1 MRRFTASPLW
11 VTGLLAVTLLSCSDT
26 LLEPKAQE
34 KTNLDDRLTLTG
46 RVCTRPPNPSG
57 FPVKV
62 VVVVDESGSMCVSD
76 PPGSQ
81 EGSGFCERAEVQ
93 AIIPPG
99 VTEPARVRALKKL
112 VKQFRD
118 INDNRGGNI
127 TVSIAPFETN
137 VKNVWP
143 ANVTGDRF
151 AKPDAN
157 IDSYISGLQSQLG
170 KGTDYQGALSYA
182 YGVIASDIEKTSVS
196 NPELLPRT
204 RYVVVFLTDGTP
216 YPRCSANDNLTAY
229 ASPDSP
235 DLTWR
240 DSLTSFCNATSTTD
254 AITGFEVGTDR
265 NQNYQLFSYVRR
277 LMELKDQYNVGDV
290 RMHTV
295 LLFNEE
301 AVRACG
307 PICQDIYGT
316 YPGVPQAQYPQ
327 AAKKIASWLLKRFAD
342 MGNGV
347 YQEFN
352 DTAEISNLGLGALDY
367 SSFAS
372 PNVMKTLFVESLS
385 SAPGEDKRVL
395 DSDGDGVP
403 DDQDNSVEL
412 KTNPFNTDSDGDCLD
427 DGFEWRRWD
436 QGFRPSNDLDA
447 RGCNPA
453 SPLTPK
459 CSCSDT
465 DGDALSQ
472 FAEQY
477 LKTREGIV
485 DSDGDGAPDGLES
498 KWGLNPLQ
506 ATVAG
511 LDTDGDGIPDD
522 AELRA
527 GSDPT
532 RRDRTFYER
541 FGYQY
546 ETKIAEVRPDQSI
559 CYDFTV
565 TNLQLVTTQDS
576 TDESKK
582 PKPSRPGVKQ
592 GFNLFKVWF
601 AEAPESGVA
610 TDYGVWH
617 TACAWAQYAPP
628 SIRVPLGPEL
638 AFESRDFREPRQMTD
653 PWKDQGQCVGV
664 TPTQGSK

>member
-1 MRRFTASPLW
+1 MRSLTASPLLA
-11 VTGLLAVTLLSCSDT
+11 TGLLAVSLLSCSDS

-34 KTNLDDRLTLTG
+34 QAQLDDRLTLTG
-46 RVCTRPPNPSG
+46 RVCTRPPNPAG

-62 VVVVDESGSMCVSD
+62 VVVLDESGSMCVSD

-81 EGSGFCERAEVQ
+81 EGSGFCERAEVR

-99 VTEPARVRALKKL
+99 VTEPARVRALKSL

-118 INDNRGGNI
+118 INNDPDPRKRGN
-127 TVSIAPFETN
+127 VLLSVAPFETN

-143 ANVTGDRF
+143 SDITGPRF

-157 IDSYISGLQSQLG
+157 IDGYISGLQSQLG

-182 YGVIASDIEKTSVS
+182 YSIIASDIEATSKS
-196 NPELLPRT
+196 TPEVLPRT

-216 YPRCSANDNLTAY
+216 YPRCSANDNLSVY
-229 ASPDSP
+229 ASPDAP

-254 AITGFEVGTDR
+254 AIDGFEVGTDR
-265 NQNYQLFSYVRR
+265 NQNYQLISYVRR
-277 LMELKDQYNVGDV
+277 LMELKDQYNVGDL
-290 RMHTV
+290 RLHTV

-316 YPGVPQAQYPQ
+316 YPGVDQAQYPA
-327 AAKKIASWLLKRFAD
+327 AAKKIASYVLKRFAE

-347 YQEFN
+347 YQEFSN
-352 DTAEISNLGLGALDY
+352 TAEISNLGLGALDY

-385 SAPGEDKRVL
+385 SAPGTDGRVVDSDGDGLPDEKDNGFELKTNPFATDSDTDCLDDGFEYRRWDQGFRPGNDLDARGCDPKSPLTSGCACRDTDGDMLSQFAEDYLKTRQGIV

-403 DDQDNSVEL
+403 D
-412 KTNPFNTDSDGDCLD
+412 
-427 DGFEWRRWD
+427 
-436 QGFRPSNDLDA
+436 
-447 RGCNPA
+447 
-453 SPLTPK
+453 
-459 CSCSDT
+459 
-465 DGDALSQ
+465 
-472 FAEQY
+472 
-477 LKTREGIV
+477 
-485 DSDGDGAPDGLES
+485 GLEA
-498 KWGLNPLQ
+498 KWGLNPLARS
-506 ATVAG
+506 ATG
-511 LDTDGDGIPDD
+511 LDTDGDGIPDE

-541 FGYQY
+541 YGYQY
-546 ETKIAEVRPDQSI
+546 ETKVAEVRPDGSI

-565 TNLQLVTTQDS
+565 SNLALVTPPDRS
-576 TDESKK
+576 
-582 PKPSRPGVKQ
+582 GVKQ

-610 TDYGVWH
+610 TDYGVWK
-617 TACAWAQYAPP
+617 TACAWGQYAPP
-628 SIRVPLGPEL
+628 SVRVPLGPEL
-638 AFESRDFREPRQMTD
+638 TLDNDKFDLPTRMTD
-653 PWKDQGQCVGV
+653 PWTAQGRCVGV
-664 TPTQGSK
+664 SPSEGSKAP